1 MDFIQYYYLI
11 TVLSV
16 IFTIYYFS
24 KLYKNMTYDKIDKVF
39 IELLKTDEFFIEEND
54 NENKNYQ
61 YFIRMIKYMQEN
73 ELNDLKEILQIQ
85 VDTKK
90 NYYTSKEITQLEINI
105 MIEDIEYINNF
116 ILSKKL
122 IF

>member
-1 MDFIQYYYLI
+1 
-11 TVLSV
+11 
-16 IFTIYYFS
+16 
-24 KLYKNMTYDKIDKVF
+24 MTYDKIDKVF